1 MNKDYVWAIVGGVI
15 VAVIGVGLLYLGST
29 GAMPTAFGLFDM
41 NNLGVRAVVTI
52 VLVVVAVGLFFAYR
66 STAGKPRS

>member
-1 MNKDYVWAIVGGVI
+1 MNQNIVWAIVGGVI
-15 VAVIGVGLLYLGST
+15 VAVIGVLFLYLGST

-52 VLVVVAVGLFFAYR
+52 ILIAAAVGLFFAYR
-66 STAGKPRS
+66 SVAGKPRS

>member
-15 VAVIGVGLLYLGST
+15 VAVIGLGLLYLGST

>member
-1 MNKDYVWAIVGGVI
+1 MNKDYVWAVVGGVI
-15 VAVIGVGLLYLGST
+15 VAVIGLGLLYLGST

>member
-1 MNKDYVWAIVGGVI
+1 MSRDITWAIVGGVI
-15 VAVIGVGLLYLGST
+15 VAVIGILFLYLGST

-52 VLVVVAVGLFFAYR
+52 ILIAAAIGLFFAYR
-66 STAGKPRS
+66 SSAGKPRS

>member
-1 MNKDYVWAIVGGVI
+1 
-15 VAVIGVGLLYLGST
+15 
-29 GAMPTAFGLFDM
+29 M

-52 VLVVVAVGLFFAYR
+52 ILIAAAVGLFFAYR

>member
-1 MNKDYVWAIVGGVI
+1 MNQNIVWAIVGGVI
-15 VAVIGVGLLYLGST
+15 VAVIGVLFLYLGST

-52 VLVVVAVGLFFAYR
+52 ILIDRQVAGSRRCFTSAP
-66 STAGKPRS
+66 A